1 MLSARLSLVEVVRD
15 LLALPSRPPGQ
26 PPATTIWPVFH
37 HGSLPRSVHPQ
48 KENTTS
54 LILIEENPNILH
66 SWAFIAS

>member
-26 PPATTIWPVFH
+26 LPATIIWPVFH